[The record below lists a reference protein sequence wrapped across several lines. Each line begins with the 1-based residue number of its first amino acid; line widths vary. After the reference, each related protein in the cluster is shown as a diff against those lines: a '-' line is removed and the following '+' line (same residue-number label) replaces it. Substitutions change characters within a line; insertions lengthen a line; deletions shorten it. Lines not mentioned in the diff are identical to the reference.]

1 MDDISARLWP
11 GERWIASYDMSF
23 EKIDGEMLAV
33 ELTDFAE
40 AIENNRPPEVEVAF
54 GMNTLALAF
63 AALEPGQAG
72 CPVTMHEVLSGE
84 VSAYQ
89 DVSDSLAS
97 G

>member
-11 GERWIASYDMSF
+11 GERRITSYDMSF
-23 EKIDGEMLAV
+23 EEIDRDMLAV
-33 ELTDFAE
+33 ELQDFAE
-40 AIENNRPPEVEVAF
+40 AIENDRPPEVDGAF

-63 AALEPGQAG
+63 AVFESGQAG
-72 CPVTMHEVLSGE
+72 RPVTMHEVLSGE

-89 DVSDSLAS
+89 DVSDSLAR